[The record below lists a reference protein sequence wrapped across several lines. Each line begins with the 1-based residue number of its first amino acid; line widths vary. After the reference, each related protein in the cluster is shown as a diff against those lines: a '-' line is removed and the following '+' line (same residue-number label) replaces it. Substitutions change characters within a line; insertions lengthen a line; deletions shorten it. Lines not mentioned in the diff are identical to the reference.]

1 MIKEMKNF
9 YPTPKELIEK
19 MVGKIEKYRELEIL
33 EPSAGKGD
41 IIEFLENIKK
51 SYFRK
56 LHIKNIDCIEINDNL
71 RAILKDKK
79 FNLVDR
85 DFLNFKTYK
94 NYDLII
100 MNPPFDMGVHHLLK
114 AISLIE
120 KNGGQIICLLNA
132 ETLKNTCSNFRVD
145 LMNRLEEYKA
155 EIEYIQNAFTN
166 AERETN
172 VEIALININIP
183 KKVKSNLFQ
192 NIKESQTRKIEEL
205 KADKITS
212 IDFLQNLIEKYNFEV
227 EYGVKILQD
236 IEFFNTFV
244 KESENQLRVS
254 NSYNSYQN
262 LEINEFV
269 EKIRYKYW
277 KMLFDNENLYKLF
290 TSELRQKF
298 YDNLNNMRK
307 FEFNME
313 NIKEVLLMLS
323 NNMKSSLEEDILK
336 LFDEFSHKYH
346 YYDETSKN
354 IHYYNGWKTNKA
366 HMINKKVIVPLN
378 NYYRFELD
386 YYSEQI
392 IDIYKIFMYL
402 DTNNSER
409 KTIKEIK
416 DILSQADK
424 ELKTRNVNLGYFTVS
439 IFKKGTMHIVFNDE
453 KLLLKFNIFGSQMKN
468 WLPPAYGK
476 KKYED
481 LDTEE
486 KEVIDSF
493 QGKENYQEVFNN
505 NTTYLFQRDNIQL
518 IGIQ

>member
-9 YPTPKELIEK
+9 YPTPKSLIEK
-19 MVGKIEKYRELEIL
+19 MVEKIEENRELEIL

-41 IIEFLENIKK
+41 IIEFLENRKK
-51 SYFRK
+51 SYYRK
-56 LHIKNIDCIEINDNL
+56 LRIKSIDCIEINDNL
-71 RAILKDKK
+71 RAILKDKN

-85 DFLNFKTYK
+85 DFLNFRTYK
-94 NYDLII
+94 NYDVII

-120 KNGGQIICLLNA
+120 ENGGQIICLLNA
-132 ETLKNTCSNFRVD
+132 ETLKNTCSNFRID
-145 LMNRLEEYKA
+145 LMNKLEDYKA
-155 EIEYIQNAFTN
+155 EIEFIQNAFSN

-183 KKVKSNLFQ
+183 KKVKSNLFE

-277 KMLFDNENLYKLF
+277 KILFDNENLYKLF

-298 YDNLNNMRK
+298 YNNLNKMKK
-307 FEFNME
+307 FEFNIE
-313 NIKEVLLMLS
+313 NINEVLLMLS

-336 LFDEFSHKYH
+336 LFDDFSHKYH

-366 HMINKKVIVPLN
+366 HMINKKVIFLFLFCFFPDF
-378 NYYRFELD
+378 YC
-386 YYSEQI
+386 
-392 IDIYKIFMYL
+392 IF
-402 DTNNSER
+402 S
-409 KTIKEIK
+409 
-416 DILSQADK
+416 
-424 ELKTRNVNLGYFTVS
+424 
-439 IFKKGTMHIVFNDE
+439 FK
-453 KLLLKFNIFGSQMKN
+453 
-468 WLPPAYGK
+468 
-476 KKYED
+476 
-481 LDTEE
+481 
-486 KEVIDSF
+486 
-493 QGKENYQEVFNN
+493 
-505 NTTYLFQRDNIQL
+505 
-518 IGIQ
+518 

>member
-1 MIKEMKNF
+1 MKPADIPRF
-9 YPTPKELIEK
+9 LS
-19 MVGKIEKYRELEIL
+19 
-33 EPSAGKGD
+33 SAVY
-41 IIEFLENIKK
+41 FL
-51 SYFRK
+51 
-56 LHIKNIDCIEINDNL
+56 
-71 RAILKDKK
+71 
-79 FNLVDR
+79 
-85 DFLNFKTYK
+85 
-94 NYDLII
+94 
-100 MNPPFDMGVHHLLK
+100 
-114 AISLIE
+114 
-120 KNGGQIICLLNA
+120 
-132 ETLKNTCSNFRVD
+132 
-145 LMNRLEEYKA
+145 
-155 EIEYIQNAFTN
+155 
-166 AERETN
+166 RETN

-183 KKVKSNLFQ
+183 KKVKSNLFE

-277 KMLFDNENLYKLF
+277 KILFDNENLYKLF

-298 YDNLNNMRK
+298 YNNLNKMKK
-307 FEFNME
+307 FEFNIE
-313 NIKEVLLMLS
+313 NINEVLLMLS

-336 LFDEFSHKYH
+336 LFDDFSHKYH

-366 HMINKKVIVPLN
+366 HMINKKVIVPLR
-378 NYYRFELD
+378 NYDEFKF
-386 YYSEQI
+386 YYYTEQI

-402 DTNNSER
+402 DNNNLER
-409 KTIKEIK
+409 KTIKEIQ
-416 DILSQADK
+416 DILLQADK
-424 ELKTRNVNLGYFTVS
+424 ELQTRNVDLGYFKVS
-439 IFKKGTMHIVFNDE
+439 IYKKGTMHIVFNNE

-481 LDTEE
+481 LDIEE

-493 QGKENYQEVFNN
+493 QGKENYQEVFTNT
-505 NTTYLFQRDNIQL
+505 TTYLFQRDNIQL

>member
-9 YPTPKELIEK
+9 YPTPKSLIEK
-19 MVGKIEKYRELEIL
+19 MVEKIEENRELEIL

-41 IIEFLENIKK
+41 IIEFLENRKK
-51 SYFRK
+51 SYYRK
-56 LHIKNIDCIEINDNL
+56 LRIKSIDCIEINDNL
-71 RAILKDKK
+71 RAILKDKN

-85 DFLNFKTYK
+85 DFLNFRTYK
-94 NYDLII
+94 NYDVII

-120 KNGGQIICLLNA
+120 ENGGQIICLLNA
-132 ETLKNTCSNFRVD
+132 ETLKNTCSNFRID
-145 LMNRLEEYKA
+145 LMNKLEDYKA
-155 EIEYIQNAFTN
+155 EIEFIQNAFSN

-183 KKVKSNLFQ
+183 KKVKSNLFE

-277 KMLFDNENLYKLF
+277 KILFDNENLYKLF

-298 YDNLNNMRK
+298 YNNLNKMKK
-307 FEFNME
+307 FEFNIE
-313 NIKEVLLMLS
+313 NINEVLLMLS

-336 LFDEFSHKYH
+336 LFDDFSHKYH

-366 HMINKKVIVPLN
+366 HMINKKVIFLLR
-378 NYYRFELD
+378 NYDEFKF
-386 YYSEQI
+386 YYYTEQI

-402 DTNNSER
+402 DNNNLER
-409 KTIKEIK
+409 KTIKEIQ
-416 DILSQADK
+416 DILLQADK
-424 ELKTRNVNLGYFTVS
+424 ELQTRNVDLGYFKVS
-439 IFKKGTMHIVFNDE
+439 IYKKGTMHIVFNNE

-481 LDTEE
+481 LDIEE

-493 QGKENYQEVFNN
+493 QGKENYQEVFTNT
-505 NTTYLFQRDNIQL
+505 TTYLFQRDNIQL

>member
-19 MVGKIEKYRELEIL
+19 MVGKIEKYRDLEIL

-51 SYFRK
+51 SCFRK
-56 LHIKNIDCIEINDNL
+56 LHIKNIDCIEIDNNL

-79 FNLVDR
+79 FNLIDK

-132 ETLKNTCSNFRVD
+132 ETLKNTCSNFRID
-145 LMNRLEEYKA
+145 LMNKLEDYKA
-155 EIEYIQNAFTN
+155 EIEFIQNAFSN

-183 KKVKSNLFQ
+183 KKIKSNLFK

-212 IDFLQNLIEKYNFEV
+212 IDFLQSLIERYNFEV
-227 EYGVKILQD
+227 EYGIKILQD
-236 IEFFNTFV
+236 VEFFNNFV
-244 KESENQLRVS
+244 KESENQLKIS
-254 NSYNSYQN
+254 NSYNSYQD

-277 KMLFDNENLYKLF
+277 KILFDNENLYKLF

-298 YDNLNNMRK
+298 YSNLNNMKK

-313 NIKEVLLMLS
+313 NIKEVILILS

-416 DILSQADK
+416 DILLQADR

-481 LDTEE
+481 LDIEE
-486 KEVIDSF
+486 KNVIDSF
-493 QGKENYQEVFNN
+493 QGEENYKEVFNN
-505 NTTYLFQRDNIQL
+505 NDNYLFHRDNIQL
-518 IGIQ
+518 ISI